1 MFSLAEAGIIFR
13 IASIAIIISVF
24 YTFLKQAG
32 RDEYAYM
39 ILLAGLAVVLTMV
52 IPQIMEL
59 FQAVERVFSLY

>member
-1 MFSLAEAGIIFR
+1 MFNLAEASIIFR

-39 ILLAGLAVVLTMV
+39 ILLAGLAVVLTMA
-52 IPQIMEL
+52 IPQILAL

>member
-1 MFSLAEAGIIFR
+1 MFSLSDAGIIFK

-24 YTFLKQAG
+24 FTFLKQAG

-39 ILLAGLAVVLTMV
+39 IVLAGLAVVLTMT
-52 IPQIMEL
+52 IPYILEL

>member
-1 MFSLAEAGIIFR
+1 MFGLAGAGIIFK

-39 ILLAGLAVVLTMV
+39 ILLAGLAVVLTMA
-52 IPQIMEL
+52 IPQILEL
-59 FQAVERVFSLY
+59 FQAVERVFNLY

>member
-1 MFSLAEAGIIFR
+1 MFSLSEVGIIFK

-39 ILLAGLAVVLTMV
+39 IVLAGLAVVLTMT
-52 IPQIMEL
+52 IPYILEL
-59 FQAVERVFSLY
+59 FQAVERVFNLY

>member
-1 MFSLAEAGIIFR
+1 MFSFAEAGIIFK

-24 YTFLKQAG
+24 YSFLKQAG

-39 ILLAGLAVVLTMV
+39 ILLAGLAVVLTMT
-52 IPQIMEL
+52 IPQILDL